1 MGKQVTLVFAL
12 ELLNEI
18 AFRYSPTVDHKFLRT
33 NSTRSACLINPEW
46 RHSQP
51 GGKIF
56 FTFQMSTG
64 DQVKNTNQKVSFK
77 EAIERA
83 KAIAAKLKLAAGVGI
98 HKEAPSEKEKKVE
111 IPDTKDV
118 SAYQAPTT
126 TIEIIIPSHMTGLLI
141 GTGGQ
146 TLKTLESLCKVTIK
160 LAEGKTESEKKAI
173 VTGEDPCVQDAKER
187 IEDIVFGKGAL
198 QILYGGPSQLGH
210 ETVYIQVPVHRGAKI
225 NVVKEENDHLDTRT
239 VVVSGPPNCIA
250 TARTLIDEIVTDGS
264 FASQFGPA
272 GTSEVIFIPRD
283 KVGLIIGKGGDT
295 LKVIQ
300 NECNVRLNI
309 DATGDVGGERPVTIS
324 GLPDSIQMAKEQI
337 YDRVQGLRRGGAKE
351 PEYGFADYGV
361 AYDYSQ
367 YDPSQYQGDA
377 KDYQYDPA
385 AYAQYYAQY
394 YAAQGYTAEPET
406 QTREWDVGKD
416 EQNDPQ
422 PERKGRY
429 NEHDDRSNYEK
440 KRDRSPRRDQRDRE
454 RDRDYDRDRRDKR
467 R

>member
-1 MGKQVTLVFAL
+1 
-12 ELLNEI
+12 
-18 AFRYSPTVDHKFLRT
+18 
-33 NSTRSACLINPEW
+33 
-46 RHSQP
+46 
-51 GGKIF
+51 
-56 FTFQMSTG
+56 MSTG
-64 DQVKNTNQKVSFK
+64 DQANFRD
-77 EAIERA
+77 AIERA
-83 KAIAAKLKLAAGVGI
+83 KAIAAKLKLAAGIGI
-98 HKEAPSEKEKKVE
+98 QREEPVKPAPQKEKKVE
-111 IPDTKDV
+111 IPDSKDV
-118 SAYQAPTT
+118 SVYQAPTT

-210 ETVYIQVPVHRGAKI
+210 ETVYIQVPVHRVGLVIGRLGETIKILQEKSGAKI

-250 TARTLIDEIVTDGS
+250 TAKTLIDEIVTDGS

-272 GTSEVIFIPRD
+272 GTSEVIYIPRD

-324 GLPDSIQMAKEQI
+324 GLPDSIQLAKEQI

-367 YDPSQYQGDA
+367 YDPSQYQGDP
-377 KDYQYDPA
+377 K

-394 YAAQGYTAEPET
+394 YAAQGYTVDPEA
-406 QTREWDVGKD
+406 QTREWDVGK
-416 EQNDPQ
+416 EQAD
-422 PERKGRY
+422 RK
-429 NEHDDRSNYEK
+429 NKFSEHDDRANHEK
-440 KRDRSPRRDQRDRE
+440 KRDRSPRRDHRDRDRE
-454 RDRDYDRDRRDKR
+454 RDRDFDRRDKR

>member
-1 MGKQVTLVFAL
+1 
-12 ELLNEI
+12 
-18 AFRYSPTVDHKFLRT
+18 
-33 NSTRSACLINPEW
+33 
-46 RHSQP
+46 
-51 GGKIF
+51 
-56 FTFQMSTG
+56 MSTG
-64 DQVKNTNQKVSFK
+64 DQANFK
-77 EAIERA
+77 DAIERA
-83 KAIAAKLKLAAGVGI
+83 KAIAAKLKLAAGIGI
-98 HKEAPSEKEKKVE
+98 QKEAPAAPAPEKEKKVE
-111 IPDTKDV
+111 IPDSKDV
-118 SAYQAPTT
+118 SVYQAPTT

-210 ETVYIQVPVHRGAKI
+210 ETVYIQVPVHRVGLVIGRLGETIKILQEKSGAKI

-264 FASQFGPA
+264 FASQFGPS
-272 GTSEVIFIPRD
+272 GTSEVIYIPRD

-324 GLPDSIQMAKEQI
+324 GLPDSIQLAKEQI

-367 YDPSQYQGDA
+367 YDPSQFQGDP
-377 KDYQYDPA
+377 KDYQYDPQ

-394 YAAQGYTAEPET
+394 YAAQGYTVEPET
-406 QTREWDVGKD
+406 QTREWDAGK
-416 EQNDPQ
+416 EEPA
-422 PERKGRY
+422 ERKGRY

-440 KRDRSPRRDQRDRE
+440 KRDRSPRRDHRDRDRE
-454 RDRDYDRDRRDKR
+454 RDFDRRDKR